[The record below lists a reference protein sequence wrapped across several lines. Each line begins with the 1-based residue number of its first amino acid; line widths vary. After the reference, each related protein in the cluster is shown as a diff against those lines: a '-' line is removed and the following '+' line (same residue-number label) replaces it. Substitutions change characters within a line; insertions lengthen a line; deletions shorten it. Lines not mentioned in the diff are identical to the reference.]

1 MSVTLKT
8 TNEGALQKFMKQFRL
23 IIAAAFIAGVLVVA
37 NAEAQPATN
46 RSAQQ
51 SPTNTTAGTIGAP
64 QTTPGAVLLA
74 VVNTAQFEDPQR
86 GIQRLVAAS
95 QTLQREFQPQIQQIQ
110 QLQTQL
116 QTLANQIQQT
126 QPLAQEAEILRRRSE
141 AEQLQT
147 RITRA
152 QEDLRAASNRRA
164 VELIV
169 PINRDIA
176 TSLEAFARGR
186 NITVVFDISRL
197 GEVMFVTSPT
207 IDITNDFVADYN
219 RRNPATV
226 APATTTP
233 ATTTPATTTPTR
245 PQTQTPG
252 RRP

>member
-1 MSVTLKT
+1 
-8 TNEGALQKFMKQFRL
+8 MKLFRL
-23 IIAAAFIAGVLVVA
+23 IIAAAFIVGVLVIA
-37 NAEAQPATN
+37 TAEAQPGTN
-46 RSAQQ
+46 RSAQP
-51 SPTNTTAGTIGAP
+51 SPATTNAGTTAAP
-64 QTTPGAVLLA
+64 QTTPGAVLIA
-74 VVNTAQFEDPQR
+74 VVSTAQFEDPQR

-95 QTLQREFQPQIQQIQ
+95 QTLQREFQPQITEIQRMQQ
-110 QLQTQL
+110 QL

-126 QPLAQEAEILRRRSE
+126 QPLAQEAEILRRRAE

-164 VELIV
+164 MELIV

-207 IDITNDFVADYN
+207 VDITNDFVADYN

-226 APATTTP
+226 APTTP
-233 ATTTPATTTPTR
+233 ATTTPATTTPARTQ
-245 PQTQTPG
+245 PQTTPA